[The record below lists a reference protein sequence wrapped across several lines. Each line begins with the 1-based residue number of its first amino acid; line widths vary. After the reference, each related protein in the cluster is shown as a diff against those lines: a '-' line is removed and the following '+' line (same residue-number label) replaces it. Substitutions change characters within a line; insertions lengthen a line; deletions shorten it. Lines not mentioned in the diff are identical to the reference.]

1 MHYRYSVLSETGN
14 EIKGL
19 EQGSY
24 QEIRKRLKEK
34 NYYILS
40 LEADFL
46 KSIRFALEKKTVK
59 PQTLAV
65 FFEDLVN
72 MLKTGIAMNEAVS
85 ALQESSVEP
94 VLTKALSGI
103 EYDLAN
109 GFSLAKAFKKTKVFP
124 WLVIN
129 MLKVGEKSGSLE
141 QVFDDLAKYYS
152 REAEFLS
159 SLKSAVIYPIVVFC
173 MLVGIMFYVS
183 SNVIPHLEA
192 LLPIRGNAYFSTRV
206 LLFLSH
212 FLKDFWFV
220 CLLLPIAGIFI
231 YSRFKKSSI
240 EKAASFYYKIPL
252 VGSIAKDVA
261 FSTLFSNLAVLQRNG
276 INIAEALSLIGDT
289 TSYQFLSKKI
299 QKLKDFIASGLSFW
313 QALEK
318 DPFFPSFI
326 YYSIRKG
333 EEMGRLDEYLTS
345 LSRYYFDKVSRRIGV
360 LLSFIQPLLLI
371 FCAAF
376 LLFVVSAF
384 IMPVYSNLSNIAGG
398 NVKF

>member
-1 MHYRYSVLSETGN
+1 MYYKFSVLSETGN
-14 EIKGL
+14 EINGI

-24 QEIRKRLKEK
+24 LEIKNRLKQK
-34 NYYILS
+34 NYYLLS
-40 LEADFL
+40 LEADIF
-46 KSIRFALEKKTVK
+46 KSIRFALKKKPVK
-59 PQTLAV
+59 AQTLAL

-72 MLKTGIAMNEAVS
+72 MLKTGIAINEAVV
-85 ALQESSVEP
+85 ALQESSIEP

-103 EYDLAN
+103 EDDLAN
-109 GFSLAKAFKKTKVFP
+109 GFSLTQAFKETKVFP
-124 WLVIN
+124 WLVLN

-159 SLKSAVIYPIVVFC
+159 GLKSAVIYPIVVFC

-183 SNVIPHLEA
+183 FKVIPHLES
-192 LLPIRGNAYFSTRV
+192 LLPIRGNAYFSTRL

-212 FLKDFWFV
+212 FLKNFWFV
-220 CLLLPIAGIFI
+220 CLLFPIAAIFI
-231 YSRFKKSSI
+231 YLRFKKSSVERI
-240 EKAASFYYKIPL
+240 ASFYYKIPL
-252 VGSIAKDVA
+252 IGSVAKDAA

-276 INIAEALSLIGDT
+276 INIAEALSLIEET
-289 TSYQFLSKKI
+289 TSYQFLAKKI
-299 QKLKDFIASGLSFW
+299 QKLKDLIASGLSFW
-313 QALEK
+313 QAIEK

-333 EEMGRLDEYLTS
+333 EEMGHLDEYLQS
-345 LSRYYFDKVSRRIGV
+345 LSRYYFDKVSRRTRVI
-360 LLSFIQPLLLI
+360 LSFIQPALLI
-371 FCAAF
+371 FCAAI
-376 LLFVVSAF
+376 LLFIVSAF

>member
-1 MHYRYSVLSETGN
+1 MYYQYSVLSETGN
-14 EIKGL
+14 EINGI

-24 QEIRKRLKEK
+24 SQIKKSLKAK

-40 LEADFL
+40 LEADIF
-46 KSIRFALEKKTVK
+46 KSMRFSLENKTVK
-59 PQTLAV
+59 AQTLAV

-103 EYDLAN
+103 EDDLAN
-109 GFSLAKAFKKTKVFP
+109 GFSLTKAFEKTKVFP
-124 WLVIN
+124 WLVLN

-141 QVFDDLAKYYS
+141 QVFEDLARYYS
-152 REAEFLS
+152 REAEFS
-159 SLKSAVIYPIVVFC
+159 RNLKSAVIYPIVVFC

-183 SNVIPHLEA
+183 FKVIPHLEA
-192 LLPIRGNAYFSTRV
+192 LLPIGGNAYFSTRL

-212 FLKDFWFV
+212 FLRDFWFV
-220 CLLLPIAGIFI
+220 CLLFPPAAVFI
-231 YSRFKKSSI
+231 YSRLKKSSVERI
-240 EKAASFYYKIPL
+240 ASFYYKIPL
-252 VGSIAKDVA
+252 IGSVAKDAA

-276 INIAEALSLIGDT
+276 INIAEALSLIEET
-289 TSYQFLSKKI
+289 TSYQFLAKKI

-313 QALEK
+313 QAIEK

-326 YYSIRKG
+326 YYSVRKG
-333 EEMGRLDEYLTS
+333 EEMGSLDEYLQS
-345 LSRYYFDKVSRRIGV
+345 LSKYYFDKVSRRTGV
-360 LLSFIQPLLLI
+360 ILSFIQPALLI
-371 FCAAF
+371 FCAAI

-384 IMPVYSNLSNIAGG
+384 IMPVYGNLSNIAGG

>member
-1 MHYRYSVLSETGN
+1 MYYKFSVLSETGN
-14 EIKGL
+14 EINGI

-24 QEIRKRLKEK
+24 LEIKNRLKQK
-34 NYYILS
+34 NYYLLS
-40 LEADFL
+40 LEADIF
-46 KSIRFALEKKTVK
+46 KSIRFALKKKTVK
-59 PQTLAV
+59 AQTLAL

-72 MLKTGIAMNEAVS
+72 MLKTGIAINEAVV
-85 ALQESSVEP
+85 ALQESSIEP

-103 EYDLAN
+103 EDDLAN
-109 GFSLAKAFKKTKVFP
+109 GFSLTQAFKETKVFP
-124 WLVIN
+124 WLVLN

-159 SLKSAVIYPIVVFC
+159 GLKSAIIYPIVVFC

-183 SNVIPHLEA
+183 FKVIPHLEA
-192 LLPIRGNAYFSTRV
+192 LLPIRGNAYFSTRL

-212 FLKDFWFV
+212 FLKNFWFV
-220 CLLLPIAGIFI
+220 CLLFPIAAIFI
-231 YSRFKKSSI
+231 YLRFKKSSVERI
-240 EKAASFYYKIPL
+240 ASFYYKIPL
-252 VGSIAKDVA
+252 IGSVAKDAA

-276 INIAEALSLIGDT
+276 INIAEALSLIEET
-289 TSYQFLSKKI
+289 TSYQFLAKKI
-299 QKLKDFIASGLSFW
+299 QKLKDLIASGLSFW
-313 QALEK
+313 QAIEK

-333 EEMGRLDEYLTS
+333 EEMGHLDEYLQS
-345 LSRYYFDKVSRRIGV
+345 LSRYYFDKVSRRTRVI
-360 LLSFIQPLLLI
+360 LSFIQPALLI
-371 FCAAF
+371 FCAAI
-376 LLFVVSAF
+376 LLFIVSAF

>member
-14 EIKGL
+14 EIKGF

-24 QEIRKRLKEK
+24 PEIRKRLKEK

-40 LEADFL
+40 LEVDFF
-46 KSIRFALEKKTVK
+46 KSIRFALEKKTIK

-94 VLTKALSGI
+94 LLAKALSGI

-109 GFSLAKAFKKTKVFP
+109 GFSLARAFEKTKVFP

-152 REAEFLS
+152 REASFLR
-159 SLKSAVIYPIVVFC
+159 SLKSAVIYPIIVFC
-173 MLVGIMFYVS
+173 MLIGIMFYVS
-183 SNVIPHLEA
+183 FKVIPHLEA

-220 CLLLPIAGIFI
+220 CILFPIAGIFI

-240 EKAASFYYKIPL
+240 EKVASFYYKIPL
-252 VGSIAKDVA
+252 VGSIAKDAA

-276 INIAEALSLIGDT
+276 INIAEALSLIEET

>member
-1 MHYRYSVLSETGN
+1 MHYRYNVLSETGN

-40 LEADFL
+40 LEADIF
-46 KSIRFALEKKTVK
+46 KSIMYALEKKTVK
-59 PQTLAV
+59 PQTLAL

-94 VLTKALSGI
+94 LLSKALSAI

-109 GFSLAKAFKKTKVFP
+109 GFSLAKAFEKTKVFP

-141 QVFDDLAKYYS
+141 QVFDDLSKYYL

-220 CLLLPIAGIFI
+220 CLLFPVAGIFI

-240 EKAASFYYKIPL
+240 ERIADFYYKIPL
-252 VGSIAKDVA
+252 VGSIAKDAA
-261 FSTLFSNLAVLQRNG
+261 FSTFFSNLAVLQRNG
-276 INIAEALSLIGDT
+276 INIAEALSLIEET
-289 TSYQFLSKKI
+289 ASYQFLSKKI
-299 QKLKDFIASGLSFW
+299 QKLKDYIASGLSFW

-345 LSRYYFDKVSRRIGV
+345 LSRYYFDKVSRRIRV

>member
-14 EIKGL
+14 EINGI

-24 QEIRKRLKEK
+24 SQIKKSLKAK

-40 LEADFL
+40 LEADIF
-46 KSIRFALEKKTVK
+46 KSMRFALENKTVK
-59 PQTLAV
+59 AQTLAV

-103 EYDLAN
+103 EDDLAN
-109 GFSLAKAFKKTKVFP
+109 GFSLTKAFEKTKVFP
-124 WLVIN
+124 WLVLN

-141 QVFDDLAKYYS
+141 QVFEDLARYYS
-152 REAEFLS
+152 REAEFS
-159 SLKSAVIYPIVVFC
+159 RNLKSAVIYPIVVFC

-183 SNVIPHLEA
+183 FKVIPHLEA
-192 LLPIRGNAYFSTRV
+192 LLPIRGNAYFSTRL

-212 FLKDFWFV
+212 FLRDFWFV
-220 CLLLPIAGIFI
+220 CLLFPPAAVFI
-231 YSRFKKSSI
+231 YSRLKKSSVERI
-240 EKAASFYYKIPL
+240 ASFYYKIPL
-252 VGSIAKDVA
+252 IGSVAKDAA

-276 INIAEALSLIGDT
+276 INIAEALSLIEET
-289 TSYQFLSKKI
+289 TSYQFLAKKI
-299 QKLKDFIASGLSFW
+299 QKLKDFIAGGLSFW
-313 QALEK
+313 QAIEK

-326 YYSIRKG
+326 YYSVRKG
-333 EEMGRLDEYLTS
+333 EEMGALDEYLQS
-345 LSRYYFDKVSRRIGV
+345 LSKYYFDKVSRRTGV
-360 LLSFIQPLLLI
+360 ILSFIQPALLI
-371 FCAAF
+371 FCAAI

-384 IMPVYSNLSNIAGG
+384 IMPVYGNLSNIAGG

>member
-19 EQGSY
+19 ERGSY

-40 LEADFL
+40 LEVDFF
-46 KSIRFALEKKTVK
+46 KSIRFALEKKTIK

-94 VLTKALSGI
+94 LIAKALSGI

-109 GFSLAKAFKKTKVFP
+109 GFSLARAFEKTKVFP

-141 QVFDDLAKYYS
+141 QVFEDLAKYYS
-152 REAEFLS
+152 REASFLR
-159 SLKSAVIYPIVVFC
+159 SLKSAVIYPIIVFC
-173 MLVGIMFYVS
+173 MLIGIMFYVS
-183 SNVIPHLEA
+183 FKVIPHLEA

-220 CLLLPIAGIFI
+220 CILFPIAGIFI

-240 EKAASFYYKIPL
+240 EKVASFYYKIPL
-252 VGSIAKDVA
+252 VGSIAKDAA

-276 INIAEALSLIGDT
+276 INIADALSLIEET
-289 TSYQFLSKKI
+289 TSYQFLAKKV

-313 QALEK
+313 QAIEK
-318 DPFFPSFI
+318 DPFFPSFV
-326 YYSIRKG
+326 YYSVRKG

-384 IMPVYSNLSNIAGG
+384 IMPVYSNLSDIAGG

>member
-40 LEADFL
+40 LEADFF
-46 KSIRFALEKKTVK
+46 KSIRFALEKKTIK

-94 VLTKALSGI
+94 LIAKALSGI

-109 GFSLAKAFKKTKVFP
+109 GFSLARTFEKTKVFP

-141 QVFDDLAKYYS
+141 QVFEDLAKYYS
-152 REAEFLS
+152 REASFLR
-159 SLKSAVIYPIVVFC
+159 SLKSAVIYPIIVFC
-173 MLVGIMFYVS
+173 MLIGIMFYVS
-183 SNVIPHLEA
+183 FKVIPHLEA

-220 CLLLPIAGIFI
+220 CILFPIAGIFI

-240 EKAASFYYKIPL
+240 EKVASFYYKIPL
-252 VGSIAKDVA
+252 VGSIAKDAA
-261 FSTLFSNLAVLQRNG
+261 FSTLFSNLAVLQKNG
-276 INIAEALSLIGDT
+276 INIAEALSLIEET
-289 TSYQFLSKKI
+289 ISYQFLSKKI

-333 EEMGRLDEYLTS
+333 EEMGRLDEYLTN

>member
-1 MHYRYSVLSETGN
+1 MYYQYSVLSETGN
-14 EIKGL
+14 EINGI

-24 QEIRKRLKEK
+24 SQIKKSLKAK

-40 LEADFL
+40 LEADIF
-46 KSIRFALEKKTVK
+46 KSMRFALENKTVK
-59 PQTLAV
+59 AQTLAV

-103 EYDLAN
+103 EDDLAN
-109 GFSLAKAFKKTKVFP
+109 GFSLTKAFEKTKVFP
-124 WLVIN
+124 WLVLN

-141 QVFDDLAKYYS
+141 QVFEDLARYYS
-152 REAEFLS
+152 REAEFS
-159 SLKSAVIYPIVVFC
+159 RNLKSAVIYPIVVFC

-183 SNVIPHLEA
+183 FKVIPHLEA
-192 LLPIRGNAYFSTRV
+192 LLPIRGNAYFSTRL

-212 FLKDFWFV
+212 FLRDFWFV
-220 CLLLPIAGIFI
+220 CLLFPPAAVFI
-231 YSRFKKSSI
+231 YSRFKKSSVERI
-240 EKAASFYYKIPL
+240 ASFYYKIPL
-252 VGSIAKDVA
+252 IGSVAKDAA

-276 INIAEALSLIGDT
+276 INIAEALSLIEET
-289 TSYQFLSKKI
+289 TSYQFLAKKI

-313 QALEK
+313 QAIEK

-326 YYSIRKG
+326 YYSVRKG
-333 EEMGRLDEYLTS
+333 EEMGSLDEYLQS
-345 LSRYYFDKVSRRIGV
+345 LSKYYFDKVSRRTGV
-360 LLSFIQPLLLI
+360 ILSFIQPALLI
-371 FCAAF
+371 FCAAI

-384 IMPVYSNLSNIAGG
+384 IMPVYGNLSNIAGG

>member
-40 LEADFL
+40 LEVDFF
-46 KSIRFALEKKTVK
+46 KSIRLALEKKTIK
-59 PQTLAV
+59 AQTLAL

-72 MLKTGIAMNEAVS
+72 MLKTGIAINEAVV
-85 ALQESSVEP
+85 ALRESSVEP

-103 EYDLAN
+103 EDDLVN
-109 GFSLAKAFKKTKVFP
+109 GFSLTKAFQETKVFP
-124 WLVIN
+124 WLVLN

-141 QVFDDLAKYYS
+141 QVFEDLAKYYS

-183 SNVIPHLEA
+183 FKVIPHLEA
-192 LLPIRGNAYFSTRV
+192 LLPIRGNAYFSTRL

-212 FLKDFWFV
+212 FLKNFWFV
-220 CLLLPIAGIFI
+220 CLLFPIAAVFI
-231 YSRFKKSSI
+231 YSRFKKSSVERI
-240 EKAASFYYKIPL
+240 ASFYYKIPL
-252 VGSIAKDVA
+252 IGSVAKDAA
-261 FSTLFSNLAVLQRNG
+261 FSTFFSNLAVLQRNG
-276 INIAEALSLIGDT
+276 INIADSLSLIEET
-289 TSYQFLSKKI
+289 TSYQFLAKKI

-313 QALEK
+313 QAIEK

-333 EEMGRLDEYLTS
+333 EEMGSLDEYLQS
-345 LSRYYFDKVSRRIGV
+345 LSKYYFDKVSRRIHI
-360 LLSFIQPLLLI
+360 LLSFIQPALLI
-371 FCAAF
+371 FCAGV

>member
-1 MHYRYSVLSETGN
+1 MYYQYSVLSETGN
-14 EIKGL
+14 EINGI

-24 QEIRKRLKEK
+24 SQIKKSLKAK

-40 LEADFL
+40 LEADIL
-46 KSIRFALEKKTVK
+46 KSMRFALENKTVK
-59 PQTLAV
+59 AQTLAV

-103 EYDLAN
+103 EDDLAN
-109 GFSLAKAFKKTKVFP
+109 GFSLTKAFEKTKVFP
-124 WLVIN
+124 WLVLN

-141 QVFDDLAKYYS
+141 QVFEDLARYYS
-152 REAEFLS
+152 REAEFS
-159 SLKSAVIYPIVVFC
+159 RNLKSAVIYPIVVFC

-183 SNVIPHLEA
+183 FKVIPHLEA
-192 LLPIRGNAYFSTRV
+192 LLPIRGNAYFSTRL

-212 FLKDFWFV
+212 FLRDFWFV
-220 CLLLPIAGIFI
+220 CLLFPPAAVFI
-231 YSRFKKSSI
+231 YSRFKKSSVERI
-240 EKAASFYYKIPL
+240 ASFYYKIPL
-252 VGSIAKDVA
+252 IGSVAKDAA

-276 INIAEALSLIGDT
+276 INIAEALSLIEET
-289 TSYQFLSKKI
+289 TSYQFLAKKI

-313 QALEK
+313 QAIEK

-326 YYSIRKG
+326 YYSVRKG
-333 EEMGRLDEYLTS
+333 EEMGSLDEYLQS
-345 LSRYYFDKVSRRIGV
+345 LSKYYFDKVSRRTGV
-360 LLSFIQPLLLI
+360 ILSFIQPALLI
-371 FCAAF
+371 FCAAI

-384 IMPVYSNLSNIAGG
+384 IMPVYGNLSNIAGG

>member
-1 MHYRYSVLSETGN
+1 MHYQYSVLSETGN
-14 EIKGL
+14 EINGI

-24 QEIRKRLKEK
+24 SQIKKSLKAK

-40 LEADFL
+40 LEADIF
-46 KSIRFALEKKTVK
+46 KSMRFALENKTVK
-59 PQTLAV
+59 AQTLAV

-103 EYDLAN
+103 EDDLAN
-109 GFSLAKAFKKTKVFP
+109 GFSLTKAFEKTKVFP
-124 WLVIN
+124 WLVLN

-141 QVFDDLAKYYS
+141 QVFEDLARYYS
-152 REAEFLS
+152 REAEFS
-159 SLKSAVIYPIVVFC
+159 RNLKSAVIYPIVVFC

-183 SNVIPHLEA
+183 FKVIPHLEA
-192 LLPIRGNAYFSTRV
+192 LLPIRGNAYFSTRL

-212 FLKDFWFV
+212 FLRDFWFV
-220 CLLLPIAGIFI
+220 CLLFPPAAVFI
-231 YSRFKKSSI
+231 YSRLKKSSVERI
-240 EKAASFYYKIPL
+240 ASFYYKIPL
-252 VGSIAKDVA
+252 IGSVAKDAA

-276 INIAEALSLIGDT
+276 INIAEALSLIEET
-289 TSYQFLSKKI
+289 TSYQFLAKKI
-299 QKLKDFIASGLSFW
+299 QKLKDFIAGGLSFW
-313 QALEK
+313 QAIEK

-326 YYSIRKG
+326 YYSVRKG
-333 EEMGRLDEYLTS
+333 EEMGSLDEYLQS
-345 LSRYYFDKVSRRIGV
+345 LSKYYFDKVSRRTGV
-360 LLSFIQPLLLI
+360 ILSFIQPALLI
-371 FCAAF
+371 FCAAI

-384 IMPVYSNLSNIAGG
+384 IMPVYGNLSNIAGG

>member
-1 MHYRYSVLSETGN
+1 MYYKFSVLSETGN
-14 EIKGL
+14 EINGI

-24 QEIRKRLKEK
+24 LEIKNRLKQK
-34 NYYILS
+34 KYYLLS
-40 LEADFL
+40 LEADIF
-46 KSIRFALEKKTVK
+46 KSIRFALKKKTVK
-59 PQTLAV
+59 AQTLAL

-72 MLKTGIAMNEAVS
+72 MLKTGIAINEAVV
-85 ALQESSVEP
+85 ALQESSIEP

-103 EYDLAN
+103 EDDLAN
-109 GFSLAKAFKKTKVFP
+109 GFSLTQAFKETKVFP
-124 WLVIN
+124 WLVLN

-159 SLKSAVIYPIVVFC
+159 GLKSAVIYPIVVFC

-183 SNVIPHLEA
+183 FKVIPHLES
-192 LLPIRGNAYFSTRV
+192 LLPIRGNAYFSTRL

-212 FLKDFWFV
+212 FLKNFWFV
-220 CLLLPIAGIFI
+220 CLLFPIAAIFI
-231 YSRFKKSSI
+231 YLRFKKSSVERI
-240 EKAASFYYKIPL
+240 ASFYYKIPL
-252 VGSIAKDVA
+252 IGSVAKDAA

-276 INIAEALSLIGDT
+276 INIAEALSLIEET
-289 TSYQFLSKKI
+289 TSYQFLAKKI
-299 QKLKDFIASGLSFW
+299 QKLKDLIASGLSFW
-313 QALEK
+313 QAIEK

-333 EEMGRLDEYLTS
+333 EEMGHLDEYLQS
-345 LSRYYFDKVSRRIGV
+345 LSRYYFDKVSRRTRVI
-360 LLSFIQPLLLI
+360 LSFIQPALLI
-371 FCAAF
+371 FCAAI
-376 LLFVVSAF
+376 LLFIVSAF

>member
-24 QEIRKRLKEK
+24 QEIRKKLKEK

-40 LEADFL
+40 LEADIF

-59 PQTLAV
+59 PQTLAL

-85 ALQESSVEP
+85 ALQESSVES
-94 VLTKALSGI
+94 LLSKALSGI

-109 GFSLAKAFKKTKVFP
+109 GFSLAQAFEKTKVFP

-220 CLLLPIAGIFI
+220 CILFPVAGIFI

-240 EKAASFYYKIPL
+240 ERIADFYYKLPL
-252 VGSIAKDVA
+252 VGSIAKDAA
-261 FSTLFSNLAVLQRNG
+261 FSTFFSNLAVLQRNG
-276 INIAEALSLIGDT
+276 INIAEALSLIEET
-289 TSYQFLSKKI
+289 ISYQFLSKKI
-299 QKLKDFIASGLSFW
+299 QRLKDYIVSGLSFW

-345 LSRYYFDKVSRRIGV
+345 LSRYYFDKVSRRIRV

>member
-40 LEADFL
+40 LEADLF
-46 KSIRFALEKKTVK
+46 KSIRFALEKKTIK

-72 MLKTGIAMNEAVS
+72 MLKTGIAINEAVV
-85 ALQESSVEP
+85 ALQESSIDP
-94 VLTKALSGI
+94 VLTKSLSGI
-103 EYDLAN
+103 EDDLAN
-109 GFSLAKAFKKTKVFP
+109 GFSLTKAFKETKVFP
-124 WLVIN
+124 WLVLN

-141 QVFDDLAKYYS
+141 QVFEDLAKYYS

-159 SLKSAVIYPIVVFC
+159 SLKSAIIYPIVVFC

-183 SNVIPHLEA
+183 FKVMPHLEA
-192 LLPIRGNAYFSTRV
+192 LLPIRGNAYFSTRL

-212 FLKDFWFV
+212 FLKNFWFV
-220 CLLLPIAGIFI
+220 CPLLPIAAVFI
-231 YSRFKKSSI
+231 YSRLKKSSVERI
-240 EKAASFYYKIPL
+240 ASFYYKIPL
-252 VGSIAKDVA
+252 IGSVAKDAA

-276 INIAEALSLIGDT
+276 INIADALSLIEET
-289 TSYQFLSKKI
+289 TSYQFLAKKI

-313 QALEK
+313 QALQK
-318 DPFFPSFI
+318 DPFFPKLA
-326 YYSIRKG
+326 YTTVKKG
-333 EEMGRLDEYLTS
+333 EEMGALDKYLQS
-345 LSRYYFDKVSRRIGV
+345 LSKYYFDKVSRRTGV
-360 LLSFIQPLLLI
+360 ILSFIQPALLI
-371 FCAAF
+371 FCAAI

>member
-1 MHYRYSVLSETGN
+1 MYYKFSVLSETGN
-14 EIKGL
+14 EINGI

-24 QEIRKRLKEK
+24 SEIKNRLREK
-34 NYYILS
+34 KYYLLS
-40 LEADFL
+40 LEADIF
-46 KSIRFALEKKTVK
+46 KSIRFALKKKTVK
-59 PQTLAV
+59 AQTLAL

-72 MLKTGIAMNEAVS
+72 MLKTGIAINEAVV
-85 ALQESSVEP
+85 ALQESSIEP

-103 EYDLAN
+103 EDDLAN
-109 GFSLAKAFKKTKVFP
+109 GFSLTQAFKETKVFP
-124 WLVIN
+124 WLVLN

-141 QVFDDLAKYYS
+141 QIFDDLAKYYS

-183 SNVIPHLEA
+183 FKVIPHLEA
-192 LLPIRGNAYFSTRV
+192 LLPIRGNAYFSTRL

-212 FLKDFWFV
+212 FLKNFWFV
-220 CLLLPIAGIFI
+220 CLLFPIAAIFI
-231 YSRFKKSSI
+231 YSRFKKSSVERI
-240 EKAASFYYKIPL
+240 ASFYYKIPL
-252 VGSIAKDVA
+252 IGSVAKDAA

-276 INIAEALSLIGDT
+276 INIAEALSLIEET
-289 TSYQFLSKKI
+289 TSYQFLAKKI
-299 QKLKDFIASGLSFW
+299 QKFKDLIANGLSFW
-313 QALEK
+313 QAIEK

-333 EEMGRLDEYLTS
+333 EEMGHLDKYLQS
-345 LSRYYFDKVSRRIGV
+345 LSRYYFDKVSRRTRVI
-360 LLSFIQPLLLI
+360 LSFIQPALLI

>member
-1 MHYRYSVLSETGN
+1 MYYKYSVLAETGN
-14 EIKGL
+14 EINGI

-24 QEIRKRLKEK
+24 SEIKNRLKQN

-40 LEADFL
+40 LDADFF
-46 KSIRFALEKKTVK
+46 KSIRSAFKKKTVSA
-59 PQTLAV
+59 QTLAI

-72 MLKTGIAMNEAVS
+72 MLKIGIAMNEAVS

-103 EYDLAN
+103 EYNLAN
-109 GFSLAKAFKKTKVFP
+109 GFSLTQAFKETKVFP
-124 WLVIN
+124 WLVLN

-152 REAEFLS
+152 REAEFLR

-183 SNVIPHLEA
+183 FKVIPHLET
-192 LLPIRGNAYFSTRV
+192 LLPIRGNAYFSTRL

-212 FLKDFWFV
+212 FLRDYWFV
-220 CLLLPIAGIFI
+220 CLLFPIIIAVI
-231 YSRFKKSSI
+231 YSRVKKSSMERI
-240 EKAASFYYKIPL
+240 ASFYFKIPL
-252 VGSIAKDVA
+252 IGSVAKDAV
-261 FSTLFSNLAVLQRNG
+261 FSTFFSNLAVLQRNG
-276 INIAEALSLIGDT
+276 INIADALSLIEEAV
-289 TSYQFLSKKI
+289 SYQFLAKKI
-299 QKLKDFIASGLSFW
+299 HKLNDLIVSGLSFW
-313 QALEK
+313 RAIQKE
-318 DPFFPSFI
+318 PFFPKLV
-326 YYSIRKG
+326 YTTIRKG
-333 EEMGRLDEYLTS
+333 EEMGSLDEYLQS
-345 LSRYYFDKVSRRIGV
+345 LSKYYFDKVSRRIRV
-360 LLSFIQPLLLI
+360 LLSFIQPILLI
-371 FCAAF
+371 FCAGV